1 MQTDDIDGA
10 QPNAFGKVSA
20 IKGRDYMQVEDIP
33 GAKSRYLEQSQ
44 LRDKLAKAREKD
56 FLDVRDINEYDR
68 RSKRL

>member
-1 MQTDDIDGA
+1 
-10 QPNAFGKVSA
+10 
-20 IKGRDYMQVEDIP
+20 MQVEDIP
-33 GAKSRYLEQSQ
+33 GAKSRFLEQSQ